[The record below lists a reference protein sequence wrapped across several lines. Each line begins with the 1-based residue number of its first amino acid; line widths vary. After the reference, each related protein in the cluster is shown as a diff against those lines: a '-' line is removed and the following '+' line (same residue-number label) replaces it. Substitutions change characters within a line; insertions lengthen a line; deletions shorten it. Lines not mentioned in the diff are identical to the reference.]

1 MSESR
6 TISSRNLVSQ
16 EAVQFI
22 RPQILSLNL
31 LESRPYTKMYVFFGG
46 QDVTSLCS
54 IAGNAIGTD
63 IITNSVGQV
72 SITFSLPAQ
81 RFSTG
86 NQEIIVTDTN
96 NLGLLSAA
104 GSVYGSAK
112 GNFSASG
119 TISIFQTTNTTI
131 TTVERIVPII
141 TTDPLAQS
149 FFTTGVTGGMF
160 LSSIGVYFQTKDA
173 SIPVRCEIRPMVN
186 GYPSSVD
193 APSSSLVSIV
203 APINVNTS
211 LNASAVTKF
220 MFNPPLYL
228 NEDSDYCFILRSN
241 SNNYNVFT
249 SRMGENSIEDGLKI
263 FSQPYVGSLFK
274 SENAKTWTAEQFED
288 IKFVI
293 NKAKFDTS
301 TSGVANFSARVP
313 NLASYGYQFSTV
325 SGSNLVSYRHTQEHG
340 LEIGSK
346 IFITSRTDSLYA
358 AATFNGIPYSEFLGN
373 KSVISVVDR
382 NTITFQTT
390 TSATSTGPV
399 TTCKLLSEAIVES
412 GGINYTDGDTITFSG
427 GGTGAAGTLNIADGK
442 IISVTMTASGTGYTS
457 TPAYSIGTLT
467 GSGAKITTVIMPTF
481 SVTVNKPMSGFIP
494 KINVFN
500 YGDSTTKSTIS
511 TTLGNYDGGNLSTYS
526 AGKTIEFIPNQPYP
540 NIGQN
545 SVVSSVYNESA
556 SMSGVASAKVSIT
569 LNTTNP
575 NVSPVIDLNNKP
587 TLGVYSTIINNQ
599 PGETITATASSGSVS
614 GIVVTAVGSAYT
626 VDPTVTISAPDLV
639 GGIQAT
645 ATVSRTGSGS
655 TEYPLNAFTVTNAGS
670 GYTSAPIVT
679 VVRGVG
685 DTTGIGGAGRANL
698 TQFNTELLPTGGKAK
713 ARYITKKSTI
723 QIVSTGVRLYT
734 VLSSVQGSSVDWYI
748 RTSLSGSGVTHDTQ
762 GWKLVKCDTTRNRSS
777 YVGEMLEYEF
787 YLDDMAEFDTY
798 DLKCVMTAT
807 DPARAPII
815 NSYRVIVVV

>member
-16 EAVQFI
+16 EAIQFI
-22 RPQILSLNL
+22 RPQNLVLNL
-31 LESRPYTKMYVFFGG
+31 IESRPYTKMYVFFGG

-54 IAGNAIGTD
+54 ITGNVIGTD
-63 IITNSVGQV
+63 IVTNSIGQV

-81 RFSTG
+81 KFGTG

-96 NLGLLSAA
+96 NLELLSTV

-112 GNFSASG
+112 GNFSANG

-160 LSSIGVYFQTKDA
+160 LSSIDVYFQTKD
-173 SIPVRCEIRPMVN
+173 SSLPVRCEIRPMVN

-203 APINVNTS
+203 APNNVNTS
-211 LNASAVTKF
+211 LNASTATKF
-220 MFNPPLYL
+220 TFSPPLYL
-228 NEDSDYCFILRSN
+228 KEDSDYCFILRSN

-288 IKFVI
+288 IKFII

-301 TSGVANFSARVP
+301 TSGVAKFSARVP
-313 NLASYGYQFSTV
+313 DLASYGYQFSTV
-325 SGSNLVSYRHTQEHG
+325 SGSNLVTYRHTQEHG
-340 LEIGSK
+340 LEVGSV
-346 IFITSRTDSLYA
+346 IFIVSRTDSLYS
-358 AATFNGIPYSEFLGN
+358 AATFNGIPYSEFTGG
-373 KSVISVVDR
+373 KSVINVVDR
-382 NTITFQTT
+382 NTITFQTS

-399 TTCKLLSEAIVES
+399 TTCKILSEAMVVS
-412 GGINYTDGDTITFSG
+412 GGINYATGDTITFSNG
-427 GGTGAAGTLNIADGK
+427 GGTGAAGTLNIVDGK
-442 IISVTMTASGTGYTS
+442 IISVTITAAGTGYTS
-457 TPAYSIGTLT
+457 TPTYSIGTLT
-467 GSGAKITTVIMPTF
+467 GSGAKIATVVMPTF
-481 SVTVNKPMSGFIP
+481 SVAVNKPMTGFIP

-500 YGDSTTKSTIS
+500 YGTSTAKSTIS

-526 AGKTIEFIPNQPYP
+526 SGKTIEFIPNQPYP

-545 SVVSSVYNESA
+545 SVVSSVHNELA
-556 SMSGVASAKVSIT
+556 LMSGVSSANVSIT

-575 NVSPVIDLNNKP
+575 NVSPVIDLSNKP

-599 PGETITATASSGSVS
+599 PGETITAAASSGSVS

-626 VDPTVTISAPDLV
+626 ATPTVTISAPDLV
-639 GGIQAT
+639 GGVQAT
-645 ATVSRTGSGS
+645 ATVSRTGSA
-655 TEYPLNAFTVTNAGS
+655 LNAFTVTNAGS
-670 GYTSAPIVT
+670 GYTSTPIVT
-679 VVRGVG
+679 VIRGVG
-685 DTTGIGGAGRANL
+685 DTTGVGGAGQANL

-748 RTSLSGSGVTHDTQ
+748 RTSLSGSGVTHDAQ
-762 GWKLVKCDTTRNRSS
+762 GWKLVKCDTARNKSS
-777 YVGEMLEYEF
+777 AVGEMLEYEF

-807 DPARAPII
+807 DPARSPII